1 MSKTYM
7 EGKMKMDKWDLNDR
21 VNDKG
26 WNQKILHLL
35 LSFSYFLNIKKKPM
49 WKELR
54 ILSFQKHVK
63 DKKEK
68 LD

>member
-35 LSFSYFLNIKKKPM
+35 LSFSYFLNIKKKTY
-49 WKELR
+49 
-54 ILSFQKHVK
+54 VK
-63 DKKEK
+63 RAPHPFFPETRKR
-68 LD
+68 

>member
-26 WNQKILHLL
+26 WNQKNLHLL
-35 LSFSYFLNIKKKPM
+35 LSFSYFLNIKKKLCE
-49 WKELR
+49 KSSASF
-54 ILSFQKHVK
+54 LSRHT
-63 DKKEK
+63 
-68 LD
+68 

>member
-35 LSFSYFLNIKKKPM
+35 LSFSYFLNIKKKNLCE
-49 WKELR
+49 KSSASF
-54 ILSFQKHVK
+54 LSRNT
-63 DKKEK
+63 
-68 LD
+68 